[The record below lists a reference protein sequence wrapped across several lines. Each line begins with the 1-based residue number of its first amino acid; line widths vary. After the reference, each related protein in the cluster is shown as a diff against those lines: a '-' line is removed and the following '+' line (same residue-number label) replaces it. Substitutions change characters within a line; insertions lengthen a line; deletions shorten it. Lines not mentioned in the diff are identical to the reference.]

1 MRIAWVPV
9 VAAAVLVTGV
19 NGCSREA
26 PMAGAIDESAYGAP
40 APEAQ
45 AAPQRAAGASPA
57 ADGGGSAQAPAAA
70 FARKL
75 VKTVDLTVQVRDTRQ
90 SAERLQQ
97 VAARL
102 GGYLAAMSAERRGE
116 LLYYTLTLRVPVE
129 RLDEAV
135 AAVEREAERVDRQS
149 VRTEDV
155 TERWV
160 DLSARLKTLRATE
173 EELQKLLAES
183 RQRGQELED
192 IMAVYEKL
200 TEIRSAIEQLQ
211 GQLVALE
218 SLAALSTVN
227 VQLHPTEGARPIV
240 DEGWQPGETLRRAV
254 RALVQGLQGLADFA
268 IVLLVVGLPL
278 LLAVLLPVWIV
289 FVLLRRWLR
298 RRRAPPSPE

>member
-1 MRIAWVPV
+1 MRTAWVPL
-9 VAAAVLVTGV
+9 VAAAVLVAGV
-19 NGCSREA
+19 AGCAREA
-26 PMAGAIDESAYGAP
+26 PMAGAVDESAYSAA

-45 AAPQRAAGASPA
+45 AAPQRPAGDAPP
-57 ADGGGSAQAPAAA
+57 ADGAGPAQAPAA

-75 VKTVDLTVQVRDTRQ
+75 VKTVDLTVQVRDTRK
-90 SAERLQQ
+90 SAVRLQQ

-116 LLYYTLTLRVPVE
+116 LLYYSLTLRVPVE
-129 RLDEAV
+129 RLEEAV
-135 AAVEREAERVDRQS
+135 AAVEREAESVERQS

-155 TERWV
+155 TEHWV

-183 RQRGQELED
+183 RQRGQKLED

-254 RALVQGLQGLADFA
+254 RALVQGLQGLADLA

-278 LLAVLLPVWIV
+278 LLVVLVPLWVV
-289 FVLLRRWLR
+289 FRLLRGWLR
-298 RRRAPPSPE
+298 RRRPAAPPE